1 MAKRKKHSTHP
12 HHRSHHRRRVGASGL
27 SLGKGDTGMKLL
39 TIAAGYL
46 AGDTI
51 NGWVDKVVPKTTD
64 PTTLVQ
70 TPNQNIAIV
79 TEVGIGGLL
88 LMKKVGSGTV
98 GKALKIGGGV
108 LLGAGLKRALKKFG
122 VIKGYQSVPV
132 IGRPKMAG
140 YQSVPVIG
148 KTSIPPQ
155 LAGRPA
161 QLQGYRVNGYGAQG
175 SGVMSGSGSGITSN
189 SGSGYMS

>member
-1 MAKRKKHSTHP
+1 MAKRKRHSTHSRRR
-12 HHRSHHRRRVGASGL
+12 RSRRRVGASGL
-27 SLGKGDTGMKLL
+27 SLGKGGTGMKLL
-39 TIAAGYL
+39 SIAAGYFM
-46 AGDTI
+46 AETI
-51 NGWVDKVVPKTTD
+51 NAQVDKVVPKTTD

-70 TPNQNIAIV
+70 TPNQNIAIIG
-79 TEVGIGGLL
+79 EVGLGGLL
-88 LMKKVGSGTV
+88 LMKKVGSGTASTV
-98 GKALKIGGGV
+98 LKFGGGV

-148 KTSIPPQ
+148 KTSVPPQ

-161 QLQGYRVNGYGAQG
+161 QLQGYRVNGYTPHG
-175 SGVMSGSGSGITSN
+175 SGVMSGTGSGLAVN